1 MYLPYYLLTARP
13 FQISADPRFL
23 WMGDDHQE
31 ALANFKYGLSQGN
44 GFVVLVGAVGTG
56 KTTLVNALLEML
68 DERVVVANINQ
79 PGFDVVEFL
88 SFVARTYDPG
98 AVVASKSD
106 CLNFFKTFLQKAWID
121 GRRVLLVI
129 DEAHRLSVEVLE
141 EIRLLSN
148 LEQDGHKLIN
158 IFFVGQTELLHKL
171 RTAECRALRQRVT
184 LFYHLRPLT
193 AQETEKYILHRLRVA
208 GCARRLFSDHA
219 MLAIHGCT
227 RGYPRLINKLCDR
240 ALLTGYLKDRTQI
253 TAAIVGECAREMR
266 RIDPLPGVLG
276 RLPAVFFSDW
286 RWTWAEEW
294 RQWPWVESC
303 RRGTRAIGR
312 GLSQVWKR
320 SGAAVAGL
328 VSGGTAAL
336 ARRAQGGRRTSLSFG
351 GQRRVLAGVLALA
364 VLALVL
370 VGGWKIMRRAE
381 LATETAARA
390 NGVAAAQPDKPYAL
404 THFPSKAQAPQAGT
418 GAAGH
423 PGLPTSVAGASPSN
437 ADPPHRHADW
447 IKALTRLNQGN
458 YKEAVILMEAEGPS
472 AEQAPVYAQALVGR
486 AGQLME
492 SDPGEARSL
501 LEKATAADPKN
512 ADAHLQLGH
521 MLIRAK
527 QNLKAIQHYET
538 TLKLGSTSAEVFYNL
553 GYLYAGSGNLS
564 AAEEMFTRVV
574 ALKPDYLDKAL
585 FNLAVVQ
592 QKLGKSKQSM
602 ATLETALTL
611 RPDNEKAQAYLK
623 TLKAGSRE
631 TR

>member
-23 WMGDDHQE
+23 WLGDDHQE

-68 DERVVVANINQ
+68 DNRVVVANINQ

-106 CLNFFKTFLQKAWID
+106 CLNFFKNFLQKAWID

-148 LEQDGHKLIN
+148 LEQDGNKLIN

-208 GCARRLFSDHA
+208 GCSRRLFSDHA
-219 MLAIHGCT
+219 MLAIHGYT

-240 ALLTGYLKDRTQI
+240 ALLTGYLKDRMQI
-253 TAAIVGECAREMR
+253 TAAIVRECAREMR

-276 RLPAVFFSDW
+276 RLPAVFFGDW

-294 RQWPWVESC
+294 RQWPWVQSG
-303 RRGTRAIGR
+303 RRGRQALGR
-312 GLSQVWKR
+312 GLSRAWKHA
-320 SGAAVAGL
+320 GAAVL
-328 VSGGTAAL
+328 
-336 ARRAQGGRRTSLSFG
+336 AQGSGRTALPARLAHAVRRTNLSFA
-351 GQRRVLAGVLALA
+351 GQRRALAGVLALA
-364 VLALVL
+364 VLAVLLVS
-370 VGGWKIMRRAE
+370 GWKIMRRAE
-381 LATETAARA
+381 LDTEAAARM
-390 NGVAAAQPDKPYAL
+390 NGLAAAPPEKPYAL
-404 THFPSKAQAPQAGT
+404 THFPPKAQAPQAGA
-418 GAAGH
+418 GAAAH
-423 PGLPTSVAGASPSN
+423 PGPPPSVAGASPPN
-437 ADPPHRHADW
+437 ADPPSRQSGW
-447 IKALTRLNQGN
+447 IKALTRLNQGD
-458 YKEAVILMEAEGPS
+458 YKEAVLLMEAEGPS

-486 AGQLME
+486 AGQLMQSAPE
-492 SDPGEARSL
+492 EARSL
-501 LEKATAADPKN
+501 LEKATAADPEN
-512 ADAHLQLGH
+512 AEAHLQLGH

-538 TLKLGSTSAEVFYNL
+538 TLELGSTSAEALYNL
-553 GYLYAGSGNLS
+553 GFLYAGSGHLS

-592 QKLGKSKQSM
+592 QKLGKPRQSR
-602 ATLETALTL
+602 ATLETAVAL

-623 TLKAGSRE
+623 ALKAGSRE